1 MWKDIVIFLSKKEDK
16 LYENIDPVSPCFVSD
31 HRVPGAFHL
40 KQIGGET
47 VNNIKDKLFLVPG
60 ENDGLGK

>member
-1 MWKDIVIFLSKKEDK
+1 MKRQTVIFLSKKEDK

-40 KQIGGET
+40 KQVGGET
-47 VNNIKDKLFLVPG
+47 VNKIKDKLFLVLG
-60 ENDGLGK
+60 ENDDLGK